1 MTAEP
6 LSLRAAARSIAEER
20 LSATAVTEA
29 CLRHIAASDARI
41 EAWAFL
47 DPDHARRQAAEADR
61 SQRDG
66 RPLGPLHGVPMAIK
80 DVFDTADMPTEYGS
94 PIHAG
99 HQPARDAWPVARL
112 RAAGAVILGKTVT
125 TEFAWYRPGKTRN
138 PHDPAR
144 TPGGSSSGSAA
155 AVGAGMVPG
164 ALGTQTNGSVIR
176 PAAFC
181 GVVGYKPTHGLIART
196 GTLMLSRTLD
206 HVGVFARS
214 VEDAALLAETLAG
227 DDADDPDTRPAA
239 HPPLLATALTEP
251 PRRPRLAFVRTA
263 VWDQAEA
270 TTRAAFE
277 SLAARLAAPA
287 VELPSSFGAAL
298 DLHRTVADVEIAHY
312 LAREYAMAP
321 SLLSEHLR
329 TLIERGHAT
338 PGPAYLA
345 TCAEVAALGRSLDAL
360 FEGYDAILTPAA
372 AGEAPLGLAATGSPA
387 FCTLWTLLGV
397 PAISL
402 PLLKGPAGMPLGV
415 QLVGRHGEDARLL
428 RTARWLASVPS

>member
-1 MTAEP
+1 M
-6 LSLRAAARSIAEER
+6 SAAAPGLRTTADAIVAGTTSAAEV
-20 LSATAVTEA
+20 AEA
-29 CLRHIAASDARI
+29 CLARIAATDEAVQ
-41 EAWAFL
+41 AWAFL
-47 DPDHARRQAAEADR
+47 DPEHVRRQAADADR
-61 SQRDG
+61 ARRDG
-66 RPLGPLHGVPMAIK
+66 RPTGPLHGVPLAIK

-99 HQPARDAWPVARL
+99 HRPRRDAWPVGRL
-112 RAAGAVILGKTVT
+112 RAAGAVIVGKSVT

-176 PAAFC
+176 PASYC
-181 GVVGYKPTHGLIART
+181 GVVGFKPSHGLIART
-196 GTLMLSRTLD
+196 GTLMLSRALD

-214 VEDAALLAETLAG
+214 VEDAALLAEVLAG
-227 DDADDPDTRPAA
+227 DDAGDPDTRPSAR
-239 HPPLLATALTEP
+239 PPLLATALGEP
-251 PRRPRLAFVRTA
+251 PHKPRIAFVRTA

-270 TTRAAFE
+270 TTRTAFE
-277 SLAARLAAPA
+277 GLAAGLGIAEVVLPPA
-287 VELPSSFGAAL
+287 FDVGL

-312 LAREYAMAP
+312 LAREYAT
-321 SLLSEHLR
+321 SRDLLSEPLR
-329 TLIERGHAT
+329 TLIARGHTT
-338 PGPAYLA
+338 PAPTYLA
-345 TCAEVAALGRSLDAL
+345 ARAEVTTLAATLDAL
-360 FEGYDAILTPAA
+360 FDDCDVMLTPAA
-372 AGEAPLGLAATGSPA
+372 TGEAPRGLAATGSPA

-415 QLVGRHGEDARLL
+415 QLVGRRGEDAKLL
-428 RTARWLASVPS
+428 RTARWLAKALA